1 MHRWI
6 RSWLAAAVLGGAL
19 AGVPV
24 RASAESLAREAG
36 FGVLTAAINLV
47 YGPTKVI
54 YALGGSLVAGAAWVS
69 SGGDAAVVD
78 PITTAALRG
87 DYVVTREHL
96 SRRQSLEFIGRD
108 PADRELRQVANY

>member
-1 MHRWI
+1 MHRCF
-6 RSWLAAAVLGGAL
+6 RSWLAAAVLAAAL
-19 AGVPV
+19 ATVPV

-54 YALGGSLVAGAAWVS
+54 YALGGSLVAGAAWVC
-69 SGGDAAVVD
+69 SGGDSAVVD

-96 SRRQSLEFIGRD
+96 TRARTVEFIGRD